1 MIGPSSP
8 SLVVIEERCNAVL
21 KGSDAVEG
29 FRPLPIDH
37 CSLPCRG
44 SMMEL
49 HQSEEMAI
57 EIRGFIHDG
66 YYS

>member
-1 MIGPSSP
+1 M
-8 SLVVIEERCNAVL
+8 EERCYAVL

-37 CSLPCRG
+37 CSLPYCG
-44 SMMEL
+44 TVMGL
-49 HQSEEMAI
+49 HQSEVMAI

-66 YYS
+66 YHS